1 MQYTDMIVEAAD
13 AQIVTTAD
21 KRRMGQFSVR
31 VLVSPSGESEQAVPV
46 SYDNR
51 QLQASLQQLDSRALK
66 PTEMIAFG
74 RTLAALLLPDQ
85 GGGPKSIHDLFVAS
99 LDKIGPDAGL
109 RLRLRLPPLL
119 AALPWEYMYVDRAG
133 GGEGMDGFLA
143 LNPRVAIV
151 RHEVM
156 PAPGELAPVEGTIKV
171 VAAMASADG
180 LPPLDLTKEKQ
191 DLHQALDDQP
201 GVSATFLEDATLDEV
216 LTNIAGAHVFH
227 FAGHGMF
234 NRQMGD
240 LPGTYTGDG
249 ALALF
254 DTMVGAEQ
262 LAVNL
267 NGDGVRLALLGGCET
282 GRRDGVSVWS
292 GIAPTLVRSQAQVP
306 AVIANQFSITDAGA
320 IAFSKHFY
328 KALVGGLNI
337 EQAVA
342 IGRVAAYNADTAGRD
357 WGVPV
362 LYLRSGDG
370 QLFHGASDEPTRQ
383 QARSAAELI
392 SNVQVKQV
400 AAGGYVAGAEIGKI
414 RAGKLTVT
422 VTAGTVAGEV
432 VGAKIGTVEG
442 GESSSMV
449 NADTVE
455 EGGSVT
461 GLKVDNLG

>member
-51 QLQASLQQLDSRALK
+51 QLQASLQQLDARAFK
-66 PTEMIAFG
+66 QAEMIAFG

-85 GGGPKSIHDLFVAS
+85 GGAAKSIHDLFVAS
-99 LDKIGPDAGL
+99 IDKVGPDAGL

-119 AALPWEYMYVDRAG
+119 AALPWESMYVDRAG

-156 PAPGELAPVEGTIKV
+156 PTPGELAPVAGAIKV

-254 DTMVGAEQ
+254 DTLVGAEQ

-267 NGDGVRLALLGGCET
+267 NGGGVRLALLGGCET

-328 KALVGGLNI
+328 GALVGGLNI

-342 IGRVAAYNADTAGRD
+342 
-357 WGVPV
+357 
-362 LYLRSGDG
+362 
-370 QLFHGASDEPTRQ
+370 
-383 QARSAAELI
+383 
-392 SNVQVKQV
+392 
-400 AAGGYVAGAEIGKI
+400 
-414 RAGKLTVT
+414 
-422 VTAGTVAGEV
+422 
-432 VGAKIGTVEG
+432 
-442 GESSSMV
+442 
-449 NADTVE
+449 
-455 EGGSVT
+455 
-461 GLKVDNLG
+461 